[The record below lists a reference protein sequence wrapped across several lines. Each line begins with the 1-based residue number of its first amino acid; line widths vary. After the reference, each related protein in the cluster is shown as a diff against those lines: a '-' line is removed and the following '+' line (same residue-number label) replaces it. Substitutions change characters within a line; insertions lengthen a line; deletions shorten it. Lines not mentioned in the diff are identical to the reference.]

1 MIVLFYNYVEIVNPK
16 KFADDHRELCK
27 KLELTGRVIIAFEGI
42 NATLGG
48 TDEAITEYIKNL
60 REVDGFSDVDFKT
73 SPGDATCF
81 PKLSVKVRNEIVSLG
96 VDTKEVTA
104 KDMGQL
110 LSPQDFHKMIEE
122 NKNNENFVLVD
133 TRNWYESK
141 VGHFEGSEIPNT
153 ISFREFPEYV
163 QEKKEEWKD
172 KIVAMY
178 CTGGIRCVRA
188 SAYVKH
194 QGIENVYH
202 LEGGIH
208 RYLEQFPEGL
218 FKGKNYVFDAR
229 MIQEGNGVIATC
241 DFCATPYDDYSNC
254 IHGGCNSQIIVCPP
268 CLEKFKGYCSEMCH
282 NEVEIN
288 GAKKRPVLVKKPEY
302 RSMR

>member
-16 KFADDHRELCK
+16 KFAADHRELCK

-96 VDTKEVTA
+96 VNTKEVTA
-104 KDMGQL
+104 KDMGKL
-110 LSPQDFHKMIEE
+110 LSPEDFHKMIEE

-172 KIVAMY
+172 KVVAMY
-178 CTGGIRCVRA
+178 CTGGIRCEILSVVMKNR
-188 SAYVKH
+188 
-194 QGIENVYH
+194 GFNEVYQID
-202 LEGGIH
+202 GGIV
-208 RYLEQFPEGL
+208 RYGNKFGNDGLWEGSLYTFDNRLSIDFAANPALIGECDYCKAPTRQFYNCTTASCHQLALLCEPCGA
-218 FKGKNYVFDAR
+218 DASSR
-229 MIQEGNGVIATC
+229 A
-241 DFCATPYDDYSNC
+241 
-254 IHGGCNSQIIVCPP
+254 CPHDP
-268 CLEKFKGYCSEMCH
+268 AKQHDHEMS
-282 NEVEIN
+282 
-288 GAKKRPVLVKKPEY
+288 G
-302 RSMR
+302 